1 MSNLDSAKLFA
12 FRHLAQS
19 HTAVTAKIGSGG
31 GKGVSKTGGLVDP
44 GKSVPLKMPCLTA
57 KIGTSK
63 GN

>member
-1 MSNLDSAKLFA
+1 MSNLDSTKLFA

-19 HTAVTAKIGSGG
+19 HTAVTAKIG
-31 GKGVSKTGGLVDP
+31 GKVPITKTEGPVDP
-44 GKSVPLKMPCLTA
+44 GKSVPFKMPCLTA